1 MSWDKRHDRE
11 NFFSFWGHF
20 LPFKPHYQTR
30 KSKFWKNKKNS
41 PGGII
46 FHTCVVNDIHMMYSS
61 WDMECN
67 RQNFLSFWTIF
78 CPFTPLTT
86 QKIKIFKKW
95 KKLLDISF
103 YRYYLKLWSH
113 HVSCTVPEIWCR
125 WLDRQRQTDRQTD
138 RRMHTPPK
146 NFH

>member
-11 NFFSFWGHF
+11 NFFHFGAIFCPLNPTTKPENQNFEKIKKILLEVLSFTH
-20 LPFKPHYQTR
+20 
-30 KSKFWKNKKNS
+30 
-41 PGGII
+41 
-46 FHTCVVNDIHMMYSS
+46 VVNDIHMMYSS

-125 WLDRQRQTDRQTD
+125 WLDRQRQTDR
-138 RRMHTPPK
+138 RMHTPHK